1 MFDFI
6 DDIKLKIR
14 QDRER
19 RNLQKSKDAEFKV
32 LEDKKQYQ
40 LTKESLD
47 NDIELEIRKAKIRK
61 QQAISP
67 PKPGTKAPEQKS
79 AFGKFQDYATDFA
92 NRQPQG
98 KSIVGDFGM
107 GSGPPADK
115 PDKPKHKVRR
125 KRKKE
130 KVKMVYVPMNTFGNN
145 NIKPV
150 WR

>member
-32 LEDKKQYQ
+32 LEDKKQHQ

-67 PKPGTKAPEQKS
+67 QKVGNNAQQPEKKS
-79 AFGKFQDYATDFA
+79 AFAAFQDYCDGFA
-92 NRQPQG
+92 KNQSKGQ
-98 KSIVGDFGM
+98 SMVGSLNFGGLDGRNKKGIK
-107 GSGPPADK
+107 GSGS
-115 PDKPKHKVRR
+115 RISGR
-125 KRKKE
+125 
-130 KVKMVYVPMNTFGNN
+130 YF
-145 NIKPV
+145 
-150 WR
+150 

>member
-40 LTKESLD
+40 LTKETLD
-47 NDIELEIRKAKIRK
+47 RDIELEIRKAKIRK

-67 PKPGTKAPEQKS
+67 QKAGNNAQQPEKKS
-79 AFGKFQDYATDFA
+79 AFGKFQDFATDFA
-92 NRQPQG
+92 NNQPKGQ
-98 KSIVGDFGM
+98 SMLGDLGM
-107 GSGPPADK
+107 GLGQQPIK
-115 PDKPKHKVRR
+115 TQKKHKH
-125 KRKKE
+125 KKKKE
-130 KVKMVYVPMNTFGNN
+130 KVKMIYVPMESFGNK
-145 NIKPV
+145 NIKL
-150 WR
+150 